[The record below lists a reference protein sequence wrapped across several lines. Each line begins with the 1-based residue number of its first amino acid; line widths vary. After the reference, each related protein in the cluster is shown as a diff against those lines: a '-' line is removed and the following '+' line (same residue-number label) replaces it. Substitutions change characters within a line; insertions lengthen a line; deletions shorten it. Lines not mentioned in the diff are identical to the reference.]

1 MRTKL
6 TRIAVMVF
14 SLTLLLAGPAA
25 ADGDEAYFEIANT
38 VLDGEP
44 PVEAFQE
51 LREAYTQTSW
61 YNPAPDITWLE
72 ELDAAIDEGDINE
85 ANEFINANY
94 FYFMPIMDFHLS
106 AMATYR
112 ELDDEATREWHDW
125 FFSRLVDSVFES
137 GDGESPETAY
147 KTIYE
152 REQMIILEI
161 LGLEIDDRREER
173 HNDSLYYVYDT
184 TDPEGGNRE
193 IYFDFTAADDWRERT
208 GQ

>member
-6 TRIAVMVF
+6 GGIALTVF
-14 SLTLLLAGPAA
+14 SVIVLVAVPAA

-44 PVEAFQE
+44 PTAAFQE
-51 LREAYTQTSW
+51 LRDAYTETSW

-72 ELDAAIDEGDINE
+72 ELDAAIDAGDMDE

-112 ELDDEATREWHDW
+112 ELGDEATLEWHDW
-125 FFSRLVDSVFES
+125 FFGRLVDSVIES

-147 KTIYE
+147 ETVYE
-152 REQMIILEI
+152 REQMIIIEI
-161 LGLEIDDRREER
+161 LGLEINNRREER
-173 HNDSLYYVYDT
+173 HNDRLYYVYET
-184 TDPEGGNRE
+184 TDPEGGNQE
-193 IYFDFTAADDWRERT
+193 LYFDFTVADEWRERT
-208 GQ
+208 GR